1 MRDRDF
7 AADGDGEVA
16 VAATAGTERD
26 VNIQMLCCY
35 WQNGDE
41 NELK

>member
-1 MRDRDF
+1 MGDRDF

-16 VAATAGTERD
+16 VAAAAGAERD
-26 VNIQMLCCY
+26 VDIHMLGFY